1 MFNYHRCAV
10 KKKTGGGAACAIV
23 AYLPCLV
30 MIISVV
36 C

>member
-10 KKKTGGGAACAIV
+10 KKTGGGAACAIV